1 MKKGE
6 LMGLKILAIAV
17 IITILS
23 IGIVSVV
30 CSKENQNGDDESK
43 IIKVLNQVIKNQ
55 ETIMKDLRYIKN
67 KV

>member
-1 MKKGE
+1 
-6 LMGLKILAIAV
+6 MGLKILAIAV

-30 CSKENQNGDDESK
+30 RAKENQDEDK
-43 IIKVLNQVIKNQ
+43 QAEIIKMMEQVINNQ
-55 ETIMKDLRYIKN
+55 EIMIKDLRYIKN